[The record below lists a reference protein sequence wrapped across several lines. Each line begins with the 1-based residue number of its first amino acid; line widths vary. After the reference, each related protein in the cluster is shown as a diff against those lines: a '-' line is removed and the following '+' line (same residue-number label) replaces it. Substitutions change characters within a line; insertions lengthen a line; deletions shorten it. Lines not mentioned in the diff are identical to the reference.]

1 MAKTWEARRLEV
13 ERRADRRMN
22 AALGDLAE
30 SVGFIVQ
37 RYSQADP
44 RTGKRL
50 IPKQQSTRVNLRAAI
65 WRDAVK
71 PFFVG
76 AGDEPMDGARPLSP
90 YTRLVVGDIGNA
102 IRVQAER
109 QVAIVQKYAT
119 DPVVLNW
126 LTGPRP
132 QRLREIAPPVRTQYM
147 VSLQGSVVGEIGG
160 GDRRR
165 WYDPF
170 HSFVGPDGY
179 TLSDRVW
186 RTGIDVRSRIDRLL
200 DYHIPRGEAAVD
212 IARLLLP
219 YLNPEAGRIR
229 TRTPY
234 GRVGSYAARRLARTE
249 ITAAAGRSA
258 LNMAMVN
265 PWVEGCKWNLSP
277 SHPRIDICDDHAGG
291 GPGGDG
297 VYEPGNFP
305 LYPAHPHCLCYITFR
320 VVRNPAQVVAQL
332 REEIRQSTLYAQ
344 ELQGAFNLEWL
355 VAALMAG
362 GFVNFIERLSEN

>member
-13 ERRADRRMN
+13 ERRADRRLN
-22 AALGDLAE
+22 VALGDLAE
-30 SVGFIVQ
+30 SVSFILQ
-37 RYSQADP
+37 RHSQADP
-44 RTGKRL
+44 RTGKRI
-50 IPKQQSTRVNLRAAI
+50 IPKQLSTRVNLRTAI

-71 PFFVG
+71 PFFIG
-76 AGDEPMDGARPLSP
+76 PGDEPLDGARPLSP
-90 YTRLVVGDIGNA
+90 YTRLMVGDIGNA
-102 IRVQAER
+102 IQVQAER

-132 QRLREIAPPVRTQYM
+132 QRLR
-147 VSLQGSVVGEIGG
+147 EIGG

-212 IARLLLP
+212 IARLLVP
-219 YLNPEAGRIR
+219 YLNPDAGRIR

-305 LYPAHPHCLCYITFR
+305 LYPAHPHCLCYITFV

-344 ELQGAFNLEWL
+344 ELQGAFNLDWL
-355 VAALMAG
+355 VAALMLE
-362 GFVNFIERLSEN
+362 GFGNFIERLGEN